1 MNTYDKL
8 LLDDIQAAIC
18 ILNKYLNAANL
29 DVENR
34 KSITHHLEISL
45 DRLDAAID
53 IIKKSFK

>member
-1 MNTYDKL
+1 MDIYNKL
-8 LLDDIQAAIC
+8 LLDDIQATIC

-45 DRLDAAID
+45 DRLDAAIN
-53 IIKKSFK
+53 IMKKSFK